1 MVDCLEKKKK
11 KKKIPC
17 FNKAL
22 KASNFENIQ
31 SQMAML
37 AKQKGVAV
45 YFFKMMNAIH
55 FFYSFSNQK
64 SLL

>member
-1 MVDCLEKKKK
+1 LIVGK

-22 KASNFENIQ
+22 NASNFENIQ

-45 YFFKMMNAIH
+45 YFL
-55 FFYSFSNQK
+55 
-64 SLL
+64 SLK